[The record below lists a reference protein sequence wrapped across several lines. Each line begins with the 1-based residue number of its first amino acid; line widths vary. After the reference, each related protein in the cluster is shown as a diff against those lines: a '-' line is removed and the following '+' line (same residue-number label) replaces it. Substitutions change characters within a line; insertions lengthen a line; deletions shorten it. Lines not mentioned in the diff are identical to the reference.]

1 MSKIVISEMSIHI
14 FEVSFLEFRSIVF
27 QSLGFGV
34 TIQIEQKVA
43 FETTQEVIERFLDV
57 SLITR
62 HSNTIESPT
71 QELGHQMWL
80 ETAPSTTH
88 DWKW

>member
-34 TIQIEQKVA
+34 TIQIEQTVA
-43 FETTQEVIERFLDV
+43 FERFLDV